1 MSDSPTLENI
11 KPKSASAVPTASQIS
26 GGIPI
31 PAIRLLQ
38 VMSSDE
44 WEGFTEEWLSFHKAN
59 GTYQSIKRFSGPG
72 DLGLDIVAFTATDG
86 FAKPWDSYQCKHY
99 NHALTPGDVYGEI
112 GKVIYHS
119 FLRTPPFNQSCRVP
133 QRHIFIAPLGVGI
146 TLGRLLKDPGRLQEE
161 VRAKWESHCL
171 PAIGA
176 RIEAPL
182 KGDFLAY
189 FDAFDFAIFEDRTA
203 GELVEEHAQTVF
215 HAARFGGG
223 LPPRGEPDAPPAKP
237 TDAESLYLRKL
248 LDAYG
253 DHLGQPVAACAELAP
268 HSELEEHYNRQR
280 VLFYSAES
288 LRNFARDRTPPR
300 TFDSLQEDVY
310 NGVVDLCEA
319 AHSDALERLRK
330 TVSAAGQL
338 DVSGNAL
345 VGVTKVA
352 DKQGI
357 CHQLANDDRLI
368 WTEQP

>member
-11 KPKSASAVPTASQIS
+11 DPKSASAMPTAAQVS

-31 PAIRLLQ
+31 PAVRLLQ

-44 WEGFTEEWLSFHKAN
+44 WEVFTEEWLSFHKAN

-72 DLGLDIVAFTATDG
+72 DAGLDVVAFKAKEG

-99 NHALTPGDVYGEI
+99 HHALTPGDVYGEI
-112 GKVIYHS
+112 GKIIYHS
-119 FLRTPPFNQSCRVP
+119 FWRTPPFNQLCHLP
-133 QRHIFIAPLGVGI
+133 QRHVFIAPFGVGI
-146 TLGRLLKDPGRLQEE
+146 TLGRLLKDPGRLKEQ
-161 VRAKWESHCL
+161 VRAKWESHCA
-171 PAIGA
+171 PGIGA
-176 RIEAPL
+176 GIEAPL
-182 KGDFLAY
+182 KGEFLAY
-189 FDAFDFAIFEDRTA
+189 FDAFDFAMFEDRTA
-203 GELVEEHAQTVF
+203 VELVEEHAKTVF

-223 LPPRGEPDAPPAKP
+223 LPPRGEPDAPPAEP
-237 TDAESLYLRKL
+237 TEAESLYLRKL

-253 DHLGQPVAACAELAP
+253 DHLGQLVAACEELP
-268 HSELEEHYNRQR
+268 THSGLKGHYNRQR

-310 NGVVDLCEA
+310 NGVIDICEA

-330 TVSAAGQL
+330 AVSAAGQL

-345 VGVTKVA
+345 VGVTMVA

-357 CHQLANDDRLI
+357 CHQLANNDRLT
-368 WTEQP
+368 WTAQP